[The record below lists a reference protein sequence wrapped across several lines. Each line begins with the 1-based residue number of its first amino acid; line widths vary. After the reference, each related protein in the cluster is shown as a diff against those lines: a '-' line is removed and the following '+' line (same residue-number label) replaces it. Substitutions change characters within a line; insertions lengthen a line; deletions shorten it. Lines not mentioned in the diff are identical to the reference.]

1 MGAQSWSTSSPN
13 LDDTRLTP
21 KMVDRKMERRPVSL
35 IDFLP
40 TSVAWADS
48 MLCLQ
53 RIAYARNRIFPM
65 TLAIGCPL
73 RRSPTP
79 SLYNLALTRIGSV

>member
-1 MGAQSWSTSSPN
+1 VGAQSWSTSSPN

-40 TSVAWADS
+40 ASVAWADS
-48 MLCLQ
+48 ITMSSENCICQEQDFPYDPCNRLPAQ
-53 RIAYARNRIFPM
+53 AQPYALI
-65 TLAIGCPL
+65 
-73 RRSPTP
+73 
-79 SLYNLALTRIGSV
+79 V